1 MPTHKRGPQG
11 PSTPSPLRLNQ
22 KLRRAIGET
31 EPEEFIQRLQNCSLV
46 RGVIAQVLTD
56 ELERVILQSESP
68 EVLDSPNALAVVADL
83 HGYRRALRF
92 ARSLIQN
99 SQDTTDA

>member
-1 MPTHKRGPQG
+1 MPTHKRAQQG

-22 KLRRAIGET
+22 KLRRAVGET
-31 EPEEFIQRLQNCSLV
+31 DAEEFITRMQNCSMV
-46 RGVIAQVLTD
+46 RAVIAQVLTD

-68 EVLDSPNALAVVADL
+68 ASLDSPNALALLADL

-92 ARSLIQN
+92 ARSLLQN
-99 SQDTTDA
+99 SQDMTDA